1 MKQAFTSSMRT
12 CSQSRQGKTATKVRP
27 HAPRTRR
34 TIGRLTL
41 DEALLA
47 FLIAAMNA
55 NGHVTAEEAA
65 RAHNLIWSMRR
76 FRRKSGET
84 VGRGIERM
92 RTLVEERG
100 AWPVLEAGA
109 RGIPSRLRP
118 AAFAVAADLVVAD
131 GRIDPSERRFLDRLA
146 ADLRLD
152 RKTAGQIRDV
162 MIVKNSA

>member
-1 MKQAFTSSMRT
+1 MRAH
-12 CSQSRQGKTATKVRP
+12 SKSRYRKTAPVTRGRQVARP
-27 HAPRTRR
+27 PRS

-41 DEALLA
+41 EEALLA

-55 NGHVTAEEAA
+55 NGHVTPEEAA
-65 RAHNLIWSMRR
+65 RAHHLIWSMRR

-92 RTLVEERG
+92 RTLVERYG
-100 AWPVLEAGA
+100 ALPVLEAGA
-109 RGIPSRLRP
+109 RSIPSRMRP
-118 AAFAVAADLVVAD
+118 AAFAVAVDLVLAD

-152 RKTAGQIRDV
+152 ETTARRIRDV
-162 MIVKNSA
+162 MLVKNSA

>member
-1 MKQAFTSSMRT
+1 MKRIFVSSMGTR
-12 CSQSRQGKTATKVRP
+12 SKSRQGRPVTGRRQAAT
-27 HAPRTRR
+27 RTRS

-55 NGHVTAEEAA
+55 NGHVTPEEAA
-65 RAHNLIWSMRR
+65 RAHHLIWSMRR

-92 RTLVEERG
+92 RTLVEQHG

-109 RGIPSRLRP
+109 RGIPSRLRQ
-118 AAFAVAADLVVAD
+118 AAFAVAADLVLAD

-152 RKTAGQIRDV
+152 ETTARRIRDV
-162 MIVKNSA
+162 MLVKNST